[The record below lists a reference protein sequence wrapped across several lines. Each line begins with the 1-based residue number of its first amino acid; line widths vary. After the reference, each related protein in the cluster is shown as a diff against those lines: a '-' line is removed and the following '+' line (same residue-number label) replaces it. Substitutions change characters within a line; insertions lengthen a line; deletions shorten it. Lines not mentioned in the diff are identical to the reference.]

1 MQVRR
6 SVTGVLPQKG
16 PSVAG
21 DAPETM
27 YVLLSDELAAG
38 RVVAELGS
46 FVRFSRRMD
55 KQLSRLERRTLKKYP
70 HLLQRAVFG
79 RPQRQA

>member
-1 MQVRR
+1 MWR
-6 SVTGVLPQKG
+6 SDAGALPQKG
-16 PSVAG
+16 PSVTG
-21 DAPETM
+21 DAPDTM
-27 YVLLSDELAAG
+27 YVLLSDERAAG

-55 KQLSRLERRTLKKYP
+55 KQLARLERRTLKKYP
-70 HLLQRAVFG
+70 QLLQRAVFG